1 MVIARALV
9 DEGSDTSLASVAFI
23 RKLGFS
29 GRKRT
34 LRIRGA
40 ADERQ
45 YELGQQN
52 LEILKRTNKRHNIT
66 VWTLPKLCEAVNPVD
81 WKALQKR
88 YTHLADL
95 DLETQKTGP
104 IDLLLGMDQSDL
116 LAPDAIRRGRVG
128 EPFAIHT
135 ELGWIARGLVY
146 RDQTAI
152 SQHIHFLVVEETPL
166 DIQFR
171 RFWETE

>member
-95 DLETQKTGP
+95 DLETPAGP

-116 LAPDAIRRGRVG
+116 LAPNAIPRGRVG
-128 EPFAIHT
+128 GKRKSSEPR
-135 ELGWIARGLVY
+135 GWILRGSYCRRRTHARWRRWRRGLG
-146 RDQTAI
+146 R
-152 SQHIHFLVVEETPL
+152 
-166 DIQFR
+166 
-171 RFWETE
+171 